1 MTKES
6 SPNHG
11 HLILSGT
18 KGLSQAARTLVERGL
33 SFIVE
38 KQIDY
43 AYTLISEGDK
53 AGAVQQLREALN
65 ITPWNAGA
73 RFNLAE
79 LLLGMGDFAAAIEEY
94 REVVRVEPD
103 DDIAHLYF
111 GIALLMH
118 TEDFSSATSEFR
130 EVIRLEPDNANA
142 HSWLGE
148 ALMKSGDLQGAI
160 AAYQESARLKP
171 WDVYSHLGLGQA
183 LRAAGEWDGASIEFY
198 QVLFLAK
205 EKERDFSSYK
215 QETEIARNG
224 LRDMGMS
231 DEIN

>member
-11 HLILSGT
+11 YLIPSGT
-18 KGLSQAARTLVERGL
+18 KGLSPAARTLVERGL
-33 SFIVE
+33 SFVAE

-53 AGAVQQLREALN
+53 AGAVQQLRQALHL
-65 ITPWNAGA
+65 TPGNAGA

-79 LLLGMGDFAAAIEEY
+79 LLRGIGDFAAAIEEY

-103 DDIAHLYF
+103 DEIAHMYF
-111 GIALLMH
+111 GITLLMD
-118 TEDFSSATSEFR
+118 TEDFSAAISEFR

-160 AAYQESARLKP
+160 AAYQESAHLKP
-171 WDVYSHLGLGQA
+171 GDVYSHLGLGQA
-183 LRAAGEWDGASIEFY
+183 LRAAGEWENARIEFC
-198 QVLFLAK
+198 QVLLLAK
-205 EKERDFSSYK
+205 ERVFSSYK
-215 QETEIARNG
+215 QEIEIARNG